1 MTCRPRCKLRLRGDD
16 VCEGI
21 THARLQV
28 DKDSSGN
35 VVLVIRLIEEYI
47 FAVAAFRS
55 PFLQYAFVVDAVLR
69 TQALPVH
76 RTHLHDALDTC
87 KELEQML
94 LSLWF
99 PHCPSW
105 TVTIS
110 RGMTHR

>member
-35 VVLVIRLIEEYI
+35 VVLVIRLIEKYI

-76 RTHLHDALDTC
+76 RTHLHDALDTLARSLNRC
-87 KELEQML
+87 FSHSGSRIVPAG
-94 LSLWF
+94 LSQF
-99 PHCPSW
+99 
-105 TVTIS
+105 
-110 RGMTHR
+110 REA